1 MTRSNL
7 DDHIWRGRTANVLAL
22 GAAGSLGTLSLGLSY
37 AAIAGNDIP
46 ESAVTVLS
54 TGIGALV
61 GAVATYL
68 GGSRR
73 DDKPTTEPA
82 KPTTEPA
89 EPAEPKTGKHRA

>member
-1 MTRSNL
+1 MANTSE
-7 DDHIWRGRTANVLAL
+7 HIWRGRTANVLAV
-22 GAAGSLGTLSLGLSY
+22 GAAGSLGTLSLGLAY
-37 AAIAGNDIP
+37 GAIVGNDIP
-46 ESAVTVLS
+46 ESAVTVVS

-82 KPTTEPA
+82 APA
-89 EPAEPKTGKHRA
+89 TGRHRE